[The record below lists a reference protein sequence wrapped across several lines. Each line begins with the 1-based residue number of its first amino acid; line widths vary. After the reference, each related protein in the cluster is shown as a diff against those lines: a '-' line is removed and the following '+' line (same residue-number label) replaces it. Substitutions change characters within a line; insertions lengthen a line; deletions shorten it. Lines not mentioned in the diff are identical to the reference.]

1 MDAQRTPEDQVF
13 ETWPEMEPD
22 TSPLTHQEIFSAVHH
37 HASSI
42 ARLTSAV
49 PAECK
54 PALPPTISRAA
65 VPINAVGRW
74 VGEDLW
80 WDIEGESISDH
91 ELKRWCYLNLPEPWN
106 SCITG
111 IVNYHT
117 AAYKHRRDAI
127 REYLK

>member
-1 MDAQRTPEDQVF
+1 MTDPHRTPEDQVC

-22 TSPLTHQEIFSAVHH
+22 TSPLTHQEMFSAIHH

-42 ARLTSAV
+42 ARLTAAV
-49 PAECK
+49 PVECK
-54 PALPPTISRAA
+54 PAPPPAISRAA

-74 VGEDLW
+74 VGESLW
-80 WDIEGESISDH
+80 WDIEGESISDN

-117 AAYKHRRDAI
+117 A
-127 REYLK
+127 